1 MKIKYALPV
10 IIIMLFLFF
19 IESDGQDLRSV
30 SGTVTS
36 FKKIKLNNARIS
48 AEKSGEATITD
59 SLGNFS
65 IKCLSKD
72 VLKVTASG
80 FSDRKIKV
88 GKESAYKIDLL
99 YSDNVNNFEDAVG
112 NGHISAEVL
121 RNAIFEIE
129 SKNTKDYSNYKSI
142 YELIASEIY
151 EVSVNGTVILNKKIK
166 SFDSTPEV
174 LLVVDEKI
182 VRDISF
188 VNPNYVKSIEFVEDV
203 GATMYGSMAANGVLK
218 ITLK

>member
-1 MKIKYALPV
+1 MKIKKTV
-10 IIIMLFLFF
+10 HIILFIFF
-19 IESDGQDLRSV
+19 IISELNAQDFKVVTGR
-30 SGTVTS
+30 VTS
-36 FKKIKLNNARIS
+36 FKTIQLNNVKVTS
-48 AEKSGEATITD
+48 EKSGEVVFTD
-59 SLGNFS
+59 SLGRYS
-65 IKCLSKD
+65 IKCADKD
-72 VLKVTASG
+72 ILRAFASG
-80 FSDRKIKV
+80 FNEEKNKV
-88 GKESAYKIDLL
+88 GKGSVYDIDLV
-99 YSDNVNNFEDAVG
+99 YTDNVKNFNDAVSH
-112 NGHISAEVL
+112 GHISAASL
-121 RNAIFEIE
+121 KDAIFKEE

-151 EVSVNGTVILNKKIK
+151 EVRVNGTEILNKKVK

-188 VNPNYVKSIEFVEDV
+188 INPNYVKSVEFVEDV